1 MHRLAAAHKVGRTTR
16 LIEYDPR
23 YCDVIIQRFERL
35 TGQQAILV
43 ATGQSSQD
51 VADQRLANLAQGD
64 GQ

>member
-1 MHRLAAAHKVGRTTR
+1 LAV
-16 LIEYDPR
+16 

-43 ATGQSSQD
+43 STGQTSEE
-51 VADQRLANLAQGD
+51 VANARLDNLAQGD